1 MVTIERRIRFVKVTD
16 NHYSWSLLKSPVFS
30 ALWSSE
36 TIGVRFDSVSVCLDE
51 SVVLVYLLVLFTE
64 VHHVQVVRW

>member
-16 NHYSWSLLKSPVFS
+16 NHYSRSLLKSPVFS

-36 TIGVRFDSVSVCLDE
+36 TVGVRFDGVGVCLDE
-51 SVVLVYLLVLFTE
+51 SVVLV
-64 VHHVQVVRW
+64 